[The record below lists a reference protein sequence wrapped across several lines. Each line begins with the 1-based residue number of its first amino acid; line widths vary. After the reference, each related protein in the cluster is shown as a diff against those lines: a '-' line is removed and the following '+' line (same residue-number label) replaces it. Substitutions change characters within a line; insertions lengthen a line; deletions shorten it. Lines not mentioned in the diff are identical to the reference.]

1 MRDFFQVLRQKEADI
16 ERVRREINALRSVLP
31 LLADDADG
39 IEYDT
44 EAPLSESEFRETGTE
59 GARRR

>member
-44 EAPLSESEFRETGTE
+44 DVPLSESEFRETGTE
-59 GARRR
+59 SARRR

>member
-31 LLADDADG
+31 LFADDADG
-39 IEYDT
+39 IEYETDV
-44 EAPLSESEFRETGTE
+44 PLSESEFRETGTE
-59 GARRR
+59 SARRR